1 MHLETIQH
9 LRSLADRHDDLVPI
23 AKPLLLDLLD
33 SYERQ
38 QDTQTL
44 VSELQIKCEAN
55 ARTLAATMQS
65 HGMVLYDG
73 PDGRRVIT
81 AAHAQTLSEL
91 AQLREAGTPACP
103 INASMTHHAAVHGL
117 PHWQCVSHKSNAWWR
132 RVDGYEETY
141 FDATTGYPD
150 VLRRIDELVPMADPD
165 TQPDPQDLRRLR
177 YQPHW
182 SVREMD
188 AIDELSRLKDLEPV
202 AIVRQALRHYQ
213 LAHADLKHPAAMPAD
228 VLTANEEIIAQLEA
242 SLGTIAEAAHMIIG
256 AYDPRFFRAGAW
268 AQAALQACQEQFPC
282 KAVNEVTPVNP
293 VTSPQPPTPEPET
306 FEAHGHTWTRHTP
319 GDPCPVPKDT
329 EVIVLLR
336 RELHQIPGCSEV
348 RKAGEYAWCR
358 IGDGRHSAEII
369 GWRYAEPQPSTPA
382 K

>member
-9 LRSLADRHDDLVPI
+9 LRSLAGRHDDLVPI

-33 SYERQ
+33 SYERHELRSLNASVRIVGAASEKHAEQ
-38 QDTQTL
+38 MLLLAQFCQCE
-44 VSELQIKCEAN
+44 VSYTDGGNGEDYFL
-55 ARTLAATMQS
+55 S
-65 HGMVLYDG
+65 HGSQQLRLSARSNKADG
-73 PDGRRVIT
+73 AFLRIQARPSESEDLPAP
-81 AAHAQTLSEL
+81 AA
-91 AQLREAGTPACP
+91 REAGIPACS
-103 INASMTHHAAVHGL
+103 INARMTHHAAVHGL

-188 AIDELSRLKDLEPV
+188 AIDELSRIKDIEPV

-213 LAHADLKHPAAMPAD
+213 LAGAEVNNPALP
-228 VLTANEEIIAQLEA
+228 VP
-242 SLGTIAEAAHMIIG
+242 S
-256 AYDPRFFRAGAW
+256 
-268 AQAALQACQEQFPC
+268 
-282 KAVNEVTPVNP
+282 VTPVNP
-293 VTSPQPPTPEPET
+293 APET

-319 GDPCPVPKDT
+319 GDPCPVPANAMV
-329 EVIVLLR
+329 EVLLR
-336 RELHQIPGCSEV
+336 CELNGRQWPEC
-348 RKAGEYAWCR
+348 RPAGEYDWTTD
-358 IGDGRHSAEII
+358 DGEWWDII
-369 GWRYAEPQPSTPA
+369 GWRYAAPQPSTPD